1 MNIRISDCILYLV
14 PGKLHICAHSM
25 PPECVCY
32 CDPVSISGCVMGQQ
46 CSRGVGQV
54 CAWALIS
61 RQDSL
66 NVRGRRPAASGFWE
80 TQSAR
85 VIIENTQAALS
96 TDAWGFW
103 TFLTHSH
110 SYTHA
115 EHRFTL
121 TLFPVIPIR
130 GQVPECVDTYYKWW
144 FSKFNIL
151 CFLAGYLAHWLWRVS
166 KKRVFVPVSESLK
179 HSSATRKD
187 FSL

>member
-1 MNIRISDCILYLV
+1 
-14 PGKLHICAHSM
+14 M
-25 PPECVCY
+25 PPECVCF

-66 NVRGRRPAASGFWE
+66 NVRGRCPAASGFWE

-110 SYTHA
+110 SYTHVYSCA
-115 EHRFTL
+115 QHRFTL

-130 GQVPECVDTYYKWW
+130 GRVQSVLTPIISDG
-144 FSKFNIL
+144 FPSLIF
-151 CFLAGYLAHWLWRVS
+151 CFLTGHLAHWLWRVS
-166 KKRVFVPVSESLK
+166 KKEGLCASFGVSQTL
-179 HSSATRKD
+179 
-187 FSL
+187 